1 MDYTEMRLQNE
12 AYQNRVDSACEQR
25 DRAQAMARFAVPNEG
40 DKKNPEQINQ
50 DDALN
55 KLNKTNT

>member
-1 MDYTEMRLQNE
+1 MRLQNE
-12 AYQNRVDSACEQR
+12 AYQSRVDSAWEQR
-25 DRAQAMARFAVPNEG
+25 DRAISRARFAVPNEEE
-40 DKKNPEQINQ
+40 NPQQIDQ

>member
-1 MDYTEMRLQNE
+1 MRLQNE
-12 AYQNRVDSACEQR
+12 AYQSRVDCAWEQR

>member
-12 AYQNRVDSACEQR
+12 AYQSRVDSAWEQR

-40 DKKNPEQINQ
+40 YKENIPEQIINQ
-50 DDALN
+50 EDVP
-55 KLNKTNT
+55 